1 MNILDNPIE
10 GFAPELYIATLS
22 KLAHVDGLHDSEQEI
37 LDQHAARFGIDLA
50 NLPDMPEDLTELPW
64 ATRVL
69 VYRDAVML
77 AIADEETSD
86 EERRYLVDLSPSE
99 WKLPSETIDADRSR
113 GCGNTARCLERLDEI
128 VEPPG

>member
-37 LDQHAARFGIDLA
+37 LDQHAERFGIDLA
-50 NLPDMPEDLTELPW
+50 NLPDVPEDLTELPW

-86 EERRYLVDLSPSE
+86 EERRYLANLAE
-99 WKLPSETIDADRSR
+99 RMELPSATIEEITSWVREYGAL
-113 GCGNTARCLERLDEI
+113 LERLDEI

>member
-10 GFAPELYIATLS
+10 GFSPELYIATLS

-37 LDQHAARFGIDLA
+37 LDQHAERFGIDLT
-50 NLPDMPEDLTELPW
+50 NLPDVPEDLTELPW
-64 ATRVL
+64 PTRVL

-77 AIADEETSD
+77 AIADEETSN
-86 EERRYLVDLSPSE
+86 EERQYLVDLARRM
-99 WKLPSETIDADRSR
+99 KLPSETIDAIEAWVREY
-113 GCGNTARCLERLDEI
+113 GALLERLDEI

>member
-50 NLPDMPEDLTELPW
+50 NLPDVPEDLSELPW

-86 EERRYLVDLSPSE
+86 EERRYLVDLARRM
-99 WKLPSETIDADRSR
+99 KLPSETIDAIEAWVREYGSL
-113 GCGNTARCLERLDEI
+113 LERLDEI

>member
-37 LDQHAARFGIDLA
+37 LDQHAERFGIDLA
-50 NLPDMPEDLTELPW
+50 NLPDVPEDLTELPW

-86 EERRYLVDLSPSE
+86 EERRYLVDLARRM
-99 WKLPSETIDADRSR
+99 KLPSETIDAIEAWVREYGSL
-113 GCGNTARCLERLDEI
+113 LERLDEI

>member
-10 GFAPELYIATLS
+10 GFSPELYIATLS
-22 KLAHVDGLHDSEQEI
+22 KLAHADGIHDSEQEI
-37 LDQHAARFGIDLA
+37 LDHHAERFGISLS
-50 NLPDMPEDLTELPW
+50 NLPDVPEDLTELPW

-86 EERRYLVDLSPSE
+86 EERQYLAELTKRMQLPADTVDAL
-99 WKLPSETIDADRSR
+99 
-113 GCGNTARCLERLDEI
+113 TAWVREYGALVERLDAI
-128 VEPPG
+128 VAPPG

>member
-37 LDQHAARFGIDLA
+37 LDHQAERFGIDLT
-50 NLPDMPEDLTELPW
+50 NLPDVPEDLTELPW

-86 EERRYLVDLSPSE
+86 EERRYLVDLARRM
-99 WKLPSETIDADRSR
+99 KLPSETIDAIEAWVREY
-113 GCGNTARCLERLDEI
+113 GALLERLDEI

>member
-50 NLPDMPEDLTELPW
+50 NLPDVPEDLTELPW

-86 EERRYLVDLSPSE
+86 EERRYLVDLARRM
-99 WKLPSETIDADRSR
+99 KLPSETIDAIEAWVREYGSL
-113 GCGNTARCLERLDEI
+113 LERLDEI